1 MKTAEAVQILETHNK
16 WRRGVENVEMV
27 DTKLI
32 GEAIDLIVSQFTP
45 STKEKTGGEVDGI
58 SIDFLYDQFRQLPST
73 NLTDTELEKEAEA
86 ILCKRW
92 ECKKEDLQLYLTL
105 SPSVSEIVKS
115 MIEFTRKISLP
126 ETDKMG
132 ELIRLIKDEKAEYN
146 HCKYL
151 TGEQK
156 ATLDAYDFV
165 IEKAKKLLL

>member
-1 MKTAEAVQILETHNK
+1 MYCPATSKNCESTGCT
-16 WRRGVENVEMV
+16 
-27 DTKLI
+27 
-32 GEAIDLIVSQFTP
+32 IDRCAMMINSQFTP
-45 STKEKTGGEVDGI
+45 STKEKTGGEV
-58 SIDFLYDQFRQLPST
+58 DFLYDQFRQLPST